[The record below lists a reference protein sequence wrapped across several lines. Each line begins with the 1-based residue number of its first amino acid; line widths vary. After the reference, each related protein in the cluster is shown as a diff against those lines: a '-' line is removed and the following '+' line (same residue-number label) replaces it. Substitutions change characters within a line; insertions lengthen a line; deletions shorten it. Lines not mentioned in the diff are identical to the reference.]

1 MSQKNILL
9 FALVSLLMLLVIYNM
24 KQNAK
29 ATFLSQKEQLV
40 TFEKEEKEIGQL
52 KKRFADKRA
61 NRRLLETLKRIAKPS
76 KELDKS
82 KEKILEFDQL
92 NAQKLNALLR
102 KIENSSLKIK
112 RLTVNRIDDLHAKVR
127 LEIAK

>member
-1 MSQKNILL
+1 
-9 FALVSLLMLLVIYNM
+9 VVYNM

-29 ATFLSQKEQLV
+29 AEFVTQKEQLV
-40 TFEKEEKEIGQL
+40 TFEKEAREIGQL

-76 KELDKS
+76 KEMDKS
-82 KEKILEFDQL
+82 KEKILEFERL

-112 RLTVNRIDDLHAKVR
+112 RLTVRRIDDLHANVR
-127 LEIAK
+127 LEVAK

>member
-9 FALVSLLMLLVIYNM
+9 FAVVSLLMLLVIYNM

-40 TFEKEEKEIGQL
+40 TFEKEAKEIGQL

>member
-9 FALVSLLMLLVIYNM
+9 FALVSVLMLLVIYNM

-29 ATFLSQKEQLV
+29 STFLSQKEQLV
-40 TFEKEEKEIGQL
+40 TFEKEAKEIGQL

>member
-9 FALVSLLMLLVIYNM
+9 FALVSLLAILVVYNM

-29 ATFLSQKEQLV
+29 AEFVTQKEQLV
-40 TFEKEEKEIGQL
+40 TFENEAREIGQL

-76 KELDKS
+76 KEMDKS
-82 KEKILEFDQL
+82 KEKILEFERL

-112 RLTVNRIDDLHAKVR
+112 RLTVRRIDDLHANVR
-127 LEIAK
+127 LEVAK

>member
-9 FALVSLLMLLVIYNM
+9 FAVVSVLMLLVIYNM

-29 ATFLSQKEQLV
+29 VTFLSQKEQLV
-40 TFEKEEKEIGQL
+40 TFEKEAKEIGQL

>member
-9 FALVSLLMLLVIYNM
+9 FALVSVLMLLVIYNM

-40 TFEKEEKEIGQL
+40 TFEKEAKEIGQL

>member
-9 FALVSLLMLLVIYNM
+9 FALISFLLILLLYNI
-24 KQNAK
+24 KQNAR
-29 ATFLSQKEQLV
+29 AEFVAQKEQLM
-40 TFEKEEKEIGQL
+40 TFEKEAKEIGQL

-76 KELDKS
+76 RELDKT
-82 KEKILEFDQL
+82 KEKILEFEGLD
-92 NAQKLNALLR
+92 AQKLNALLR

-112 RLTVNRIDDLHAKVR
+112 RLRVKRIDDLHADVH

>member
-9 FALVSLLMLLVIYNM
+9 FAVVSVLMLLVIYNM

-40 TFEKEEKEIGQL
+40 TFEKEAKEIGQL

>member
-9 FALVSLLMLLVIYNM
+9 FTVVSVLMLLVIYNM

-40 TFEKEEKEIGQL
+40 TFEKEAKEIGQL

-82 KEKILEFDQL
+82 KEKILEFEQL
-92 NAQKLNALLR
+92 KAQKLNALLR

>member
-9 FALVSLLMLLVIYNM
+9 FVLVSVLILSVIYSM
-24 KQNAK
+24 KENAK
-29 ATFLSQKEQLV
+29 AVFLSQKEQLA
-40 TFEKEEKEIGQL
+40 TFEKEAIEIGQL

-61 NRRLLETLKRIAKPS
+61 NKRLLETLKRIAKPS
-76 KELDKS
+76 RELDKS

-92 NAQKLNALLR
+92 NTQKLNTLLR

-127 LEIAK
+127 LEIVK

>member
-9 FALVSLLMLLVIYNM
+9 FALVSLLAILVVYNM

-29 ATFLSQKEQLV
+29 AEFVTQKEQLV
-40 TFEKEEKEIGQL
+40 TFEKEAREIGQL

-76 KELDKS
+76 KEMDKS
-82 KEKILEFDQL
+82 KEKILEFERL

-112 RLTVNRIDDLHAKVR
+112 RLTVRRIDDLHANVR
-127 LEIAK
+127 LEVAK

>member
-40 TFEKEEKEIGQL
+40 TFEKEAKEIGQL